1 MEIVNSSLYLVM
13 GVSGSGKS
21 LLGSAF
27 ARALGVAFVEGDE
40 YHPAENVERMSSGIP
55 LTDSDRLGWL
65 RALAER
71 LREARD
77 AGTGLVMTCSALKR
91 SYRDL
96 LRAEAGDLQFVFLR
110 GHRALLA
117 ERLAGRR
124 GHFMPPSLL
133 DSQLASLEE
142 PSPDEDAWVCD
153 IGESPE
159 DLVAAL
165 VARASS

>member
-1 MEIVNSSLYLVM
+1 MEIVHSSLYLVM

-21 LLGSAF
+21 LVGSAF
-27 ARALGVAFVEGDE
+27 ARALGIAFVEGDA

-71 LREARD
+71 LREAKD
-77 AGTGLVMTCSALKR
+77 AGTGLVMACSALKR

-96 LRAEAGDLQFVFLR
+96 LRAEAGDLHFVFLR
-110 GHRALLA
+110 GDRSLLA

-124 GHFMPPSLL
+124 GHFMPASLL
-133 DSQLASLEE
+133 DSQLATLEE
-142 PSPDEDAWVCD
+142 PTPDEHAWVCD
-153 IGESPE
+153 VRDSPE
-159 DLVAAL
+159 VIVNAL
-165 VARASS
+165 VARASA